1 MSPAQSKQLSDLFL
15 NWGSGDKETLNAI
28 LPLIYNELRRLAR
41 YHLRQQRPNHTLQT
55 TALVHEAYLRLA
67 REKSLVVENRTHF
80 LGVAGQLMR
89 WILVDYERKRRTAK
103 RGAGATSLS
112 LDGPLAASQ
121 LGAPEIDLLALD
133 SALDKLAKLDEQ
145 QSRIIELRY
154 FAGFSIEDTAEY
166 LGISPATVKRS
177 WTSARAWLLREMK
190 QEEVHSMNPEE
201 WQRVRALLETSL
213 EMEPA
218 ERSRFLNEVCPSGPL
233 RHEVDSLIEV
243 HEQSG
248 TDVLSSPAIAGLVAA
263 EDSEFR
269 LRPGQRVGAYEILAE
284 K

>member
-1 MSPAQSKQLSDLFL
+1 MCPAQSKQLSELFL
-15 NWGSGDKETLNAI
+15 SWGNGDKETLNEI

-67 REKSLVVENRTHF
+67 KEKSLAVENRTHF

-103 RGAGATSLS
+103 RGSGATSLS
-112 LDGPLAASQ
+112 LDGSLAANSP
-121 LGAPEIDLLALD
+121 GAPEIDVLALD
-133 SALDKLAKLDEQ
+133 SALDKLGKLDEQ

-154 FAGFSIEDTAEY
+154 FAGFSIEDTAEF

-190 QEEVHSMNPEE
+190 QEEVR
-201 WQRVRALLETSL
+201 Q
-213 EMEPA
+213 
-218 ERSRFLNEVCPSGPL
+218 
-233 RHEVDSLIEV
+233 
-243 HEQSG
+243 
-248 TDVLSSPAIAGLVAA
+248 
-263 EDSEFR
+263 
-269 LRPGQRVGAYEILAE
+269 
-284 K
+284 